1 MTSIVAPLKK
11 LMNPVCSMLQS
22 NKPVICLVLVLFVV
36 LMMLPVD
43 RFTGMNIKSNVVGN
57 LKGMLGVALNVIFA
71 VLVLC
76 FYFNNDVMSLV
87 LTLAAY
93 SALKL

>member
-1 MTSIVAPLKK
+1 MTSIVAPVKK
-11 LMNPVCSMLQS
+11 LLSPVCSMLQS
-22 NKPVICLVLVLFVV
+22 NKAVIGLVLAWFVV
-36 LMMLPVD
+36 LTMLPVD
-43 RFTGMNIKSNVVGN
+43 KFTGMNVMSNVVGN
-57 LKGMLGVALNVIFA
+57 LKGMLGAALNVIFA

-93 SALKL
+93 SALN

>member
-1 MTSIVAPLKK
+1 MTSIVAPVKK

-22 NKPVICLVLVLFVV
+22 NKAVIGLVLALFVV
-36 LMMLPVD
+36 LTMLPVD
-43 RFTGMNIKSNVVGN
+43 KFTGMNIMSNVVGN
-57 LKGMLGVALNVIFA
+57 LKGMLGAALNVIFA

-93 SALKL
+93 RALN

>member
-22 NKPVICLVLVLFVV
+22 NKSVICLVLVLFVV

-87 LTLAAY
+87 LTLAA
-93 SALKL
+93 

>member
-1 MTSIVAPLKK
+1 MTSIVAPVKK
-11 LMNPVCSMLQS
+11 LMSPVCSMLQS
-22 NKPVICLVLVLFVV
+22 NKAVIGLVLALFVV
-36 LMMLPVD
+36 LTMLPVD
-43 RFTGMNIKSNVVGN
+43 KFTGMNIMSNVVGN
-57 LKGMLGVALNVIFA
+57 LKGMLGAALNVIFA

-93 SALKL
+93 SALN

>member
-22 NKPVICLVLVLFVV
+22 NKSVICLVLVLFVV

-93 SALKL
+93 SALN